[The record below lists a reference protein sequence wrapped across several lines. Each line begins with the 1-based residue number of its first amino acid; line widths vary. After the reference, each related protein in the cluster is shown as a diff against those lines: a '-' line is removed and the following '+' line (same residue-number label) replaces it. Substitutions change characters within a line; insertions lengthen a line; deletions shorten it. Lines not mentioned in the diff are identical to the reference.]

1 MSKVNARQRGNTWQY
16 YFEGARING
25 KRNRIHQSGF
35 ETRKAALKAGNEA
48 LYKYLNGGM
57 VSAPAELSVSD
68 FLDEWLKDA
77 IELNRASNTYLRY
90 KDVVERRLKPAVGTF
105 HLKALNSPALQSIL
119 NGMQAEGLRASTMQF
134 TKNVMTAAF
143 KYAVHPRKY
152 VNESPA
158 QYLTL
163 PKAKKKPLVKD
174 AITVETFNRIIKE
187 FPRGTNLYLPAI
199 IAFYTG
205 LRKSEVLG
213 LTWDCVDL
221 ENKTITVQKQLV
233 KRPEGWGFG
242 ELKTQSSYRVIK
254 IGNQLIKRLEKQKA
268 RTLRNRVR
276 LGEVYTVQYMANDGE
291 LIEGYAGDMLTPVI
305 AYPICV
311 KDNGAI
317 ITPNNIEYCMR
328 KVHKELEL
336 PNVSFHTF
344 RHTHATLL
352 IEQGANIKS
361 VSVRLGHSDV
371 ATTLE
376 TYAHVTERMESETV
390 EAFENVTGEK

>member
-1 MSKVNARQRGNTWQY
+1 MSKVNVRERKGSWQY
-16 YFEGARING
+16 YFEGAKING
-25 KRNRIHQSGF
+25 KRKRFMKGGF
-35 ETRKAALKAGNEA
+35 ESRKIALKAGNEA

-57 VSAPAELSVSD
+57 ASAPAELSVSD
-68 FLDEWLKDA
+68 FLDEWLEDA
-77 IELNRASNTYLRY
+77 IRLNRAPQTYARY
-90 KDVVERRLKPAVGTF
+90 KDVVERRLKPAVGSF
-105 HLKALNSPALQSIL
+105 HLKVLNSPALQSIL
-119 NGMQAEGLRASTMQF
+119 NGMQAEGLRSSTMQF

-143 KYAVHPRKY
+143 KYAIHPRKY
-152 VNESPA
+152 VTESPA

-213 LTWDCVDL
+213 LTWDCVNL
-221 ENKTITVQKQLV
+221 EKKTITVQKQLV

-242 ELKTQSSYRVIK
+242 ELKTRSSYRVIK
-254 IGNQLIKRLEKQKA
+254 IGDQLIKRLEKQKA

-276 LGEVYTVQYMANDGE
+276 LGEAFTVQYMANDGE
-291 LIEGYAGDMLTPVI
+291 LIEGYAEDMLTPVI
-305 AYPICV
+305 AYPVCL

-352 IEQGANIKS
+352 IEAGANIKS

-390 EAFENVTGEK
+390 EAFENVTGQK

>member
-1 MSKVNARQRGNTWQY
+1 MSKVNARQRGNRWQY
-16 YFEGARING
+16 YFEGARVNG
-25 KRNRIHQSGF
+25 KRQRFVKSGF
-35 ETRKAALKAGNEA
+35 DTKKAALQAGNEA
-48 LYKYLNGGM
+48 LVKYLNGGV
-57 VSAPAELSVSD
+57 VSTPSELSVSD
-68 FLDEWLKDA
+68 FLDEWLGA
-77 IELNRASNTYLRY
+77 IKPNRAPATYEHYR
-90 KDVVERRLKPAVGTF
+90 DIIERRVKPAVGSFRLRT
-105 HLKALNSPALQSIL
+105 LTSLPLQGIL
-119 NGMQAEGLRASTMQF
+119 DEMQEQGLRLSTMQF

-152 VNESPA
+152 VSESPA

-163 PKAKKKPLVKD
+163 PKSKTKPLPKD
-174 AITVETFNRIIKE
+174 AITVDTFNRIIKA
-187 FPRGTNLYLPAI
+187 FPRGTNLHMPALV
-199 IAFYTG
+199 AFFTG

-221 ENKTITVQKQLV
+221 ERKTITVQKQLV
-233 KRPEGWGFG
+233 KRPDGWGFG
-242 ELKTQSSYRVIK
+242 ELKTQSSYRTIR
-254 IGNQLIKRLEKQKA
+254 IGNQLIRRLERHKA
-268 RTLRNRVR
+268 QITRNRVR
-276 LGEVYTVQYMANDGE
+276 LGESYTVQGVTNDGGIVE
-291 LIEGYAGDMLTPVI
+291 SYAGDNVTPLL
-305 AYPICV
+305 AYPVCV

-336 PNVSFHTF
+336 PNVSFHTL

-352 IEQGANIKS
+352 IEAGANVKS

-390 EAFENVTGEK
+390 NAFEDATGDV

>member
-1 MSKVNARQRGNTWQY
+1 MSKVNARERGNSWQY
-16 YFEGARING
+16 YFEGAKVNG
-25 KRNRIHQSGF
+25 KRQRFVKSGF
-35 ETRKAALKAGNEA
+35 ESKKAALKAGNEA
-48 LYKYLNGGM
+48 LYKYNNGGM
-57 VSAPAELSVSD
+57 VSKPAELSVSD

-77 IELNRASNTYLRY
+77 IELNRAPATYARY
-90 KDVVERRLKPAVGTF
+90 KDIVERRLKPVIGSF
-105 HLKALNSPALQSIL
+105 HLRTLTSVPLQGIL
-119 NGMQAEGLRASTMQF
+119 NDLQAQGLRSSTMQF

-152 VNESPA
+152 VSESPA

-163 PKAKKKPLVKD
+163 PKAKTKPLVKD
-174 AITVETFNRIIKE
+174 AIDVKTFNRIIKE

-221 ENKTITVQKQLV
+221 QKKTITVQKQLV
-233 KRPEGWGFG
+233 KYPEGWGFG

-254 IGNQLIKRLEKQKA
+254 IGDQLIKRLEKQKA

-276 LGEVYTVQYMANDGE
+276 LGELYTVHYMANDGQ
-291 LIEGYAGDMLTPVI
+291 LLEGYAGDMLAPVI
-305 AYPICV
+305 VYPICV

-352 IEQGANIKS
+352 IEAGANIKS
-361 VSVRLGHSDV
+361 VSIRLGHSDV

-390 EAFENVTGEK
+390 EAFENVTGQK

>member
-1 MSKVNARQRGNTWQY
+1 MSKVNARERKGSWQY
-16 YFEGARING
+16 YFEGAKVDG
-25 KRNRIHQSGF
+25 KRQRFVKSGF

-48 LYKYLNGGM
+48 LYKYLNGGAS
-57 VSAPAELSVSD
+57 SAPAEISVSD
-68 FLDEWLKDA
+68 FLDEWLEDA
-77 IELNRASNTYLRY
+77 IRLNRAPATYARY
-90 KDVVERRLKPAVGTF
+90 KDVCERRLKPVIGSF
-105 HLKALNSPALQSIL
+105 HLKAVSAPALQAIL
-119 NGMQAEGLRASTMQF
+119 NGMQKDGLRASTMQF
-134 TKNVMTAAF
+134 TKNVMGAAF

-152 VNESPA
+152 VTESPA

-163 PKAKKKPLVKD
+163 PKAKVKPIVKD
-174 AITVETFNRIIKE
+174 AITVETFNRIIE
-187 FPRGTNLYLPAI
+187 AFPRGTNLYLPAI

-221 ENKTITVQKQLV
+221 EKKTITVQKQLC
-233 KRPEGWGFG
+233 KGESGWYLG
-242 ELKTQSSYRVIK
+242 ELKTQSSYRTIK
-254 IGNQLIKRLEKQKA
+254 IGNQLAKRLERQKS

-276 LGEVYTVQYMANDGE
+276 LGELYTVYYMANNGE
-291 LIEGYAGDMLTPVI
+291 LKEGYSGEKLAPVI
-305 AYPICV
+305 AYPVCV

-317 ITPNNIEYCMR
+317 ITSNNIEYCMR

-361 VSVRLGHSDV
+361 VSRRLGHSDV

-376 TYAHVTERMESETV
+376 VYAHVTERMESETV
-390 EAFENVTGEK
+390 EAFENVTGQK

>member
-1 MSKVNARQRGNTWQY
+1 MSKVNARERNGSWQY
-16 YFEGARING
+16 YFEGAKIDG
-25 KRNRIHQSGF
+25 KRKRFSKAGF
-35 ETRKAALKAGNEA
+35 ESRKAALLAGNEA
-48 LYKYLNGGM
+48 LYNYNSGG
-57 VSAPAELSVSD
+57 SAAKPTELSVSD
-68 FLDEWLKDA
+68 YLDEWLENA
-77 IELNRASNTYLRY
+77 IKGNRAPATYTRY
-90 KDVVERRLKPAVGTF
+90 KEVVERRLKPVIGTYR
-105 HLKALNSPALQSIL
+105 LKALTSVPLQGIL
-119 NGMQAEGLRASTMQF
+119 NDMQLQGLRKSTMQF
-134 TKNVMTAAF
+134 TKNVITAAF

-163 PKAKKKPLVKD
+163 PKSKTKPLIKD
-174 AITVETFNRIIKE
+174 AIDVKTFNRIIKE
-187 FPRGTNLYLPAI
+187 FPIGSNLYLPAI

-213 LTWDCVDL
+213 LTWDCIDL
-221 ENKTITVQKQLV
+221 ENKTITVQKQLC
-233 KRPEGWGFG
+233 KDAEGWYLG
-242 ELKTQSSYRVIK
+242 ELKTQSSYRTIK
-254 IGNQLIKRLEKQKA
+254 IGEQLIKRLEKQKA

-276 LGEVYTVQYMANDGE
+276 LGELFTVQYMTNTGH
-291 LIEGYAGDMLTPVI
+291 IQEGSIGDMLTPVI
-305 AYPICV
+305 VYPVCL

-317 ITPNNIEYCMR
+317 ITANNIEYCLR

-361 VSVRLGHSDV
+361 VSRRLGHSDV

-376 TYAHVTERMESETV
+376 IYAHVTERMENETV
-390 EAFENVTGEK
+390 EAFEKVNRQE